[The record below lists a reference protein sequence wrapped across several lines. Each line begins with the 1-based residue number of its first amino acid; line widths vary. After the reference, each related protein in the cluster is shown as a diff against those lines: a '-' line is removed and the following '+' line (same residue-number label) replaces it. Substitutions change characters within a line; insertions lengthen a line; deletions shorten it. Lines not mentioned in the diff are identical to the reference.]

1 MIGFL
6 LKSIFGSMEPDK
18 PVYQRFF
25 DNFSPARNRTVI
37 VVAGPLDARRLDG
50 ALAILKGTAHARTF
64 PRKKGRV
71 KKEGEAVNG
80 YIPIGRRHE
89 G

>member
-6 LKSIFGSMEPDK
+6 LKIIFGSMEPEK

-25 DNFSPARNRTVI
+25 DNFSPAKHRTVI
-37 VVAGPLDARRLDG
+37 VVAGPLDAHRLDG
-50 ALAILKGTAHARTF
+50 ALEILKGTAHARTF
-64 PRKKGRV
+64 PRIKRKE
-71 KKEGEAVNG
+71 KEGEPMNG
-80 YIPIGRRHE
+80 YIPIGRRQE

>member
-50 ALAILKGTAHARTF
+50 VLKILKGTHHTR
-64 PRKKGRV
+64 RRVGKKKRQ
-71 KKEGEAVNG
+71 EELADG
-80 YIPIGRRHE
+80 YIPIGRRME
-89 G
+89 SR

>member
-25 DNFSPARNRTVI
+25 DNFSPAKHRTVI
-37 VVAGPLDARRLDG
+37 VVAGPLDAHRLDG
-50 ALAILKGTAHARTF
+50 ALKILKGTHHAR
-64 PRKKGRV
+64 RRVGKKKRQ
-71 KKEGEAVNG
+71 EELADG
-80 YIPIGRRHE
+80 YIPIGRRME
-89 G
+89 SR

>member
-1 MIGFL
+1 MIGFIM
-6 LKSIFGSMEPDK
+6 KSIFGSMEPDK

-37 VVAGPLDARRLDG
+37 VVAGPLDAHRLDG
-50 ALAILKGTAHARTF
+50 ALEILKGTAHARTF
-64 PRKKGRV
+64 PRKKRQAKDG
-71 KKEGEAVNG
+71 GPVNG